1 MDRQAELGIIRAAY
15 AKQILAAAW
24 VVDNA
29 RLEAALSATR
39 REDFL
44 GAGPWWILRRFGDY
58 VTTPDADPVYLYT
71 DDLVGILPERRLNNG
86 QPSLHAHLIH
96 QAAPATGDHVVHVG
110 TGTGYYTAILA
121 HLVGPSGRVTG
132 IEFEP
137 ELAARAKT
145 NFACRPNVEI
155 VEGDGALVSFDQ
167 ADVIYVNAGCTR
179 PAESWLDRLADG
191 GRLILPMTSD
201 QGFQSPTSLER
212 MARAGAVF
220 RIERRGKDYLA
231 YWISP
236 VAIFPCAGSRD
247 ETSERVLAEAFAK
260 GGMRKVTRLYRNQ
273 EIADERCWLRGSG
286 WCLAYS

>member
-1 MDRQAELGIIRAAY
+1 MDRQAELSIIRAAY
-15 AKQILAAAW
+15 AKQVLAAAW

-44 GAGPWWILRRFGDY
+44 GPGPWPIVRTFGDY

-71 DDLVGILPERRLNNG
+71 NDLVGILPGRRLNNG

-96 QAAPATGDHVVHVG
+96 QAAPAAGDHVVHIG
-110 TGTGYYTAILA
+110 TGTGYYTGILA

-132 IEFEP
+132 IEYEP
-137 ELAARAKT
+137 ELAARAKA
-145 NFACRPNVEI
+145 NFAPCPHVEI
-155 VEGDGALVSFDQ
+155 VEGDGALVSFDD

-179 PAESWLDRLADG
+179 PAETWLDRLADG

-201 QGFQSPTSLER
+201 QGFGAKSLER
-212 MARAGAVF
+212 AATAGAVF
-220 RIERRGKDYLA
+220 RILRRGKDYLA
-231 YWISP
+231 HWISP

-247 ETSERVLAEAFAK
+247 EVSERALAEAFARK
-260 GGMRKVTRLYRNQ
+260 GWQKVTRLYRDP
-273 EIADERCWLRGSG
+273 EIADERCWVRGPG